1 MIELKHVSK
10 LYNSVE
16 AVNDVSFR
24 VEEGQTVILLGT
36 SGCGKT
42 TTLRMVN
49 RLINATHG
57 EIFVNGKNVQQQPEQ
72 ELRRGIG
79 YVLQHTG
86 LFPHYTVAE
95 NIAIVPR
102 LLHFSDADIKKRSNE
117 LLEKLQLDPGKYS
130 NLYPHQLSGGQQQR
144 IGLARALA
152 ANPPVL
158 LMDEPFGALDPVTR
172 AGIRKEFLNLDE
184 LKRKTV
190 LMVTHDV
197 QEAFELADIIC
208 LMDKGKL
215 LQMGKPAELLFSPAT
230 RFVKDFFSDQ
240 HFLLSLQSVTLHD
253 VWENLQPVQTNENA
267 YAVDPASNLFEVLE
281 MLSSNKSSVKYF
293 TTKNGA
299 VSKSIT
305 LPAILSAFTAYKIH
319 NGHG

>member
-1 MIELKHVSK
+1 MIELKNVSK
-10 LYNSVE
+10 FYKTVK
-16 AVNDVSFR
+16 AVNDVSFN

-49 RLINATHG
+49 RLVEPTEG
-57 EIFVNGKNVQQQPEQ
+57 TIFVNGKNIQAQQEQ

-86 LFPHYTVAE
+86 LFPHYTIAE

-102 LLHFSDADIKKRSNE
+102 LMQWNEQKITERTRE
-117 LLEKLQLDPGKYS
+117 LLEKLQLDPDKYFH
-130 NLYPHQLSGGQQQR
+130 LYPDQLSGGQQQR

-172 AGIRKEFLNLDE
+172 AGIRKEFMNLDE
-184 LKRKTV
+184 LKRKTI

-197 QEAFELADIIC
+197 QEAFEMADIIC
-208 LMDKGKL
+208 LMDKGNL
-215 LQMGKPAELLFSPAT
+215 VQMGKPTELLFNPAND
-230 RFVKDFFSDQ
+230 FVKNFFSDQ
-240 HFLLSLQSVTLHD
+240 RFLLGLQSITLND
-253 VWENLQPVQTNENA
+253 VWHNLKEAPANEKA
-267 YAVDPASNLFEVLE
+267 YAVDPASNLLEVLE
-281 MLSSNKSSVKYF
+281 MLSSNNSSITNYVAQ
-293 TTKNGA
+293 NGKG
-299 VSKSIT
+299 SKSVT
-305 LPAILSAFTAYKIH
+305 LPVILSAFSAYKTME
-319 NGHG
+319 GHG